1 MDQILRDPELVRR
14 LGELGFYVDGA
25 LTPAATA
32 DFVRSQRDAWG
43 EIVRAAGITPE

>member
-25 LTPAATA
+25 LTPEATA
-32 DFVRSQRDAWG
+32 AFVRSQRDAWG